1 MGGDTNVIGKGMKN
15 VDEVFQG
22 LRCSGEVMVFMHN
35 GVRHEIPVASKEYT
49 AYIEQ
54 QLMASCMPQESRI
67 PVMDIAELEDFL
79 YIRAMSYDVERG
91 LGLGQIPHIHFEHSI
106 PFLLWERRLHRRMEE
121 RMTMIDGH
129 MKEQE
134 QVNILPFDRSYWV
147 IPGRFLAGEIPSS
160 AEPAKRLDKAKSLVR
175 AGVDTVINLME
186 PGEKT
191 FQGDVLADYQDELAR
206 IAKRYGREVEVIR
219 FPVRDLSVPDVS
231 LMRDVLRTIDQRLG
245 QGLTVY
251 VHCWGGVGRTGTVVG
266 CYLLENRMATTDTV
280 METIRYLKRT
290 TPIKDRQSPETQEQ
304 VDFILDWPVA
314 RTDV

>member
-1 MGGDTNVIGKGMKN
+1 MKN
-15 VDEVFQG
+15 VDEVFSG
-22 LRCSGEVMVFMHN
+22 PRYSGEVKVMMHN
-35 GVRHEIPVASKEYT
+35 GEPHEIPVASKEYT
-49 AYIEQ
+49 DHIEQ
-54 QLMASCMPQESRI
+54 QLMAICMPQESQI
-67 PVMDIAELEDFL
+67 PLMDVVELEEFL
-79 YIRAMSYDVERG
+79 YIRALRFDVERG
-91 LGLGQIPHIHFEHSI
+91 LGLGQMPHIHFEHSI
-106 PFLLWERRLHRRMEE
+106 PFLLWERRLHRRMDE
-121 RMTMIDGH
+121 RMTMIDEN

-134 QVNILPFDRSYWV
+134 QITILPFDRSYWV

-160 AEPAKRLDKAKSLVR
+160 AEPSKRLDKAKSLVR
-175 AGVDTVINLME
+175 VGVDTVINLME

-191 FQGDVLADYQDELAR
+191 FQGHVLADYRDELAR
-206 IAKRYGREVEVIR
+206 SAKRYGREVEVIS

-245 QGLTVY
+245 QGRTVY

-266 CYLLENRMATTDTV
+266 CYLLEHRMATTDTV

-314 RTDV
+314 RTGL